1 MKISRDNDTP
11 SRGDYLG
18 TTGATHWIV
27 DWDSGVTEKGS
38 SGSPLFDNNHRIL
51 GQLHGGY
58 SSCTSSDLRDWYGA
72 FDLSWS
78 GGGTNSTRLSN
89 WLDPSGIDAMT
100 TNTTNVSDLTPS
112 INGDNQFCTTSS
124 YYSIDNL
131 PAGASVSW
139 SVSPADIVTIDFP
152 NDDQTTLTKT
162 GNGTITLT
170 ATIST
175 ACTSNPIVISL
186 SNIMVG
192 LPNDIGLDVSA
203 GMYDNLSD
211 CGDGANFQVLYN
223 AADNN
228 QYSGTVFVT
237 AANATSLS
245 WTVAPWSSAQSWS
258 WNESNNGHAVY
269 VATKSANKEITLKA
283 TASNA
288 CGSIVKYY
296 SFSTGACPLVL
307 LSAPAPETYSIS
319 PNPAGYTF
327 TVSGNADA
335 ENITIASFSRIGVYD
350 AMGNLKKQTL
360 FAAGTRKA
368 QMSIAELPTGY
379 YYVEISD
386 GKTVQRKVL
395 MVKR

>member
-1 MKISRDNDTP
+1 
-11 SRGDYLG
+11 
-18 TTGATHWIV
+18 
-27 DWDSGVTEKGS
+27 
-38 SGSPLFDNNHRIL
+38 
-51 GQLHGGY
+51 
-58 SSCTSSDLRDWYGA
+58 
-72 FDLSWS
+72 
-78 GGGTNSTRLSN
+78 
-89 WLDPSGIDAMT
+89 
-100 TNTTNVSDLTPS
+100 
-112 INGDNQFCTTSS
+112 
-124 YYSIDNL
+124 
-131 PAGASVSW
+131 
-139 SVSPADIVTIDFP
+139 
-152 NDDQTTLTKT
+152 
-162 GNGTITLT
+162 
-170 ATIST
+170 
-175 ACTSNPIVISL
+175 IVISQ
-186 SNIMVG
+186 SNIKVG
-192 LPNDIGLDVSA
+192 LPLEIGLDVSA

-258 WNESNNGHAVY
+258 WNESNNGHTVY

-319 PNPAGYTF
+319 PNPAGNTF

-335 ENITIASFSRIGVYD
+335 ENITTASFSRIGVYD
-350 AMGNLKKQTL
+350 AMGNLKKQTH